1 MQTMN
6 VMRAAQRGVFFGV
19 HHWTRAMSTVAS
31 VQSVFSESNT
41 TMKKYVPRRAVLY
54 VPGNDM
60 RKIKKIPSAGADC
73 VVLDCEDGVAMTRK
87 VSQVAIRHALK
98 GQYLVT

>member
-1 MQTMN
+1 
-6 VMRAAQRGVFFGV
+6 MR
-19 HHWTRAMSTVAS
+19 
-31 VQSVFSESNT
+31 
-41 TMKKYVPRRAVLY
+41 KKYVPRRAVLY

-87 VSQVAIRHALK
+87 VNSLENVEIEGFEIRSVILMHHMNFCS
-98 GQYLVT
+98 G